1 MAPPLNLLA
10 REHFKTGDPGYVLG
24 DSVRLGDASGS

>member
-24 DSVRLGDASGS
+24 EGVRLGDA